1 MKIGLTYNLKEEA
14 LSGMSAD
21 DERGEEFDTIATIEG
36 LCKVITSLGHNPVKL
51 GFGPGI
57 LEKISREKV
66 DFVFNIAEGQ
76 GSRNRESYIPAI
88 LEMAGMPYSGSDAL
102 TLGLALDKIVAK
114 KIIRAAGVPTPAYRQ
129 VSGPSE
135 VYLADKGLNYPL
147 ITKPS
152 WEGSSK
158 GIYNFS
164 KSHTR
169 AELDSNLSLLFSKY
183 PGQPVLV
190 EEYIEG
196 REVTLGVIGN
206 NPAFVLGI
214 MEITNRGSSE
224 KDFFYSLQVKR
235 QWKELVD
242 YTANPDISDSLLK
255 EIKDYSLRIFKEF
268 GCRDLARVDFK
279 ISRENKPYLLEI
291 NPLPGLSSEYSDL
304 VILAR
309 RCGWRYEDLISEII
323 NQALCRY
330 GFKNSGIKFSPAL
343 HGEV

>member
-1 MKIGLTYNLKEEA
+1 MRIGLTYNLKEEA
-14 LSGMSAD
+14 LTGVSAD
-21 DERGEEFDTIATIEG
+21 NEAGEEFDNIATIEG
-36 LCKVITSLGHNPVKL
+36 LCEVIVSLGHEPVKL
-51 GFGPGI
+51 GFGLGI
-57 LEKISREKV
+57 LEKISREKI

-76 GSRNRESYIPAI
+76 GSRNRESHVPSI
-88 LEMAGMPYSGSDAL
+88 LEMAGIPYSGSDAL

-135 VYLADKGLNYPL
+135 VYLSDKGLKYPL

-158 GIYNFS
+158 GIYNSS
-164 KSHTR
+164 KAYTKK
-169 AELDSNLSLLFSKY
+169 ELDSSLSLLFSKY
-183 PGQPVLV
+183 PGQPILV

-196 REVTLGVIGN
+196 REVTLGIIGN
-206 NPAFVLGI
+206 NPASVLGI
-214 MEITNRGSSE
+214 MEITNRSSKE

-235 QWKELVD
+235 RWKELVN
-242 YTANPDISDSLLK
+242 YTVNPDIPGNLLE
-255 EIKDYSLRIFKEF
+255 EIKYYSLRAFKEF

-291 NPLPGLSSEYSDL
+291 NPLPGLSCEYSDL

-309 RCGWRYEDLISEII
+309 QCGWKYEGLISEII
-323 NQALCRY
+323 NQAFCRY
-330 GFKNSGIKFSPAL
+330 GLKNSGIKFNPVL
-343 HGEV
+343 HGKV